1 MKNSNCINRK
11 FYEMK
16 RIHLLIALVIPL
28 LISCHS
34 NAGNWLKSKSGNGH
48 VTKVTRHVESFDGV
62 KASAGIDVYLFQG
75 DEEKVV
81 VEADEN
87 LLDCIITEV
96 KGSTLHCYIDCNIH
110 FSTEMK
116 VYVNYKMLNKINA
129 SSGSDVYGETVIKTG
144 TLDIGVSSGADVKV
158 DVDAEKIYCD
168 VSSGSD
174 ATITGKASHFQG
186 SASSGADIKAEG
198 LKVATCDV
206 SASSAGDIKIT
217 VSESIEANA
226 SSGGDITY
234 YGKPEREHIDES
246 SGGDVSR
253 R

>member
-1 MKNSNCINRK
+1 
-11 FYEMK
+11 MK
-16 RIHLLIALVIPL
+16 RINLLIALIIPL
-28 LISCHS
+28 LMSCHS
-34 NAGNWLKSKSGNGH
+34 NAGNWFKSVTGNGH
-48 VTKVTRHVESFDGV
+48 VTKVTRQVESFDGV

-87 LLDCIITEV
+87 LLDCIRTEV
-96 KGSTLHCYIDCNIH
+96 KGSTLHCYIDCTIH
-110 FSTEMK
+110 YSKEMK
-116 VYVNYKMLNKINA
+116 VYVNYKMLNKLEA
-129 SSGSDVYGETVIKTG
+129 SSGANIFGETAVRTG

-158 DVDAEKIYCD
+158 EVYAEKVYCD

-174 ATITGKASHFQG
+174 ATITGKASHFRG
-186 SASSGADIKAEG
+186 NASSGADIKAED
-198 LKVATCDV
+198 LKVSTCDV

-217 VSESIEANA
+217 VTESIEANA

-234 YGKPEREHIDES
+234 YGNPEREHIDES